1 MKRKLILL
9 LALLILP
16 LFVITFKL
24 KAQQNAAGLR
34 VTPVSFDLA
43 IDKGLTST
51 GVIHLENF
59 TKDKLDIAVN
69 LKNFTAQGE
78 QGEVVL
84 SSDDSQYSL
93 AKWISISPTRVTL
106 NPGEKRDFN
115 FKIIVPSNAEP
126 GGHFGSIVFSTVPSK
141 TLNSTGAVV
150 SQSVGALFL
159 VKVPGPVNENAILES
174 FKAGK
179 SFYDQGPVDFVIRV
193 KNNST
198 VHVKPIGVITIKNDI
213 TGQKYVVGVDGK
225 NVLPNAIRQIPVEW
239 NHKFLLG
246 KYTATAN
253 LNYGSK
259 SNPIAS
265 STEFIGFPVK
275 FGIIIAGIFIAIIVF
290 RKRLWK
296 ALRIILK
303 GK

>member
-9 LALLILP
+9 VILLLP
-16 LFVITFKL
+16 FLVITLTL

-59 TKDKLDIAVN
+59 TKDTLDIAVS

-78 QGEVVL
+78 QGEVAL
-84 SSDDSQYSL
+84 SDEDNQYSL
-93 AKWISISPTRVTL
+93 AKWINVSPTRITL
-106 NPGEKRDFN
+106 SPGEKQDFS
-115 FKIIVPSNAEP
+115 FKIEVPVSAEP

-141 TLNSTGAVV
+141 TLSNTGAVV

-159 VKVPGPVNENAILES
+159 VRIPGPVNENAILES

-179 SFYDQGPVDFVIRV
+179 SFYDQGPVDFTIRV

-213 TGQKYVVGVDGK
+213 TGQKYAVGVDGK
-225 NVLPNAIRQIPVEW
+225 NVLPNAIRQIPVSW
-239 NHKFLLG
+239 GQKFLIG

-275 FGIIIAGIFIAIIVF
+275 LGIILLAVIVFVVVF
-290 RKRLWK
+290 RKRLWR
-296 ALRIILK
+296 ALKIILK

>member
-9 LALLILP
+9 VILLLP
-16 LFVITFKL
+16 FLVITFKL

-51 GVIHLENF
+51 GIIHLENF
-59 TKDKLDIAVN
+59 TKDTLDIAVS

-78 QGEVVL
+78 QGEIAL
-84 SSDDSQYSL
+84 SNEDNQYSL
-93 AKWISISPTRVTL
+93 AKWINVNPTRVTL
-106 NPGEKRDFN
+106 SPGEKRDFN
-115 FKIIVPSNAEP
+115 FKITVPSSAEP
-126 GGHFGSIVFSTVPSK
+126 GGHFGSIVFSTVPPK
-141 TLNSTGAVV
+141 ALNSTGAVV

-159 VKVPGPVNENAILES
+159 VRVPGDVNENAILES
-174 FKAGK
+174 FKTGK
-179 SFYDQGPVDFVIRV
+179 SFYDHGPVGFVIRV

-265 STEFIGFPVK
+265 SAEFIGFPVK
-275 FGIIIAGIFIAIIVF
+275 LGLILLAIVVFAVIF

-296 ALRIILK
+296 AFRVIVK